1 MPGQS
6 LIMHPAARRYLSL
19 EAVAA
24 AADLHA
30 DLVERLVSYG
40 LLEPARTLDGAHWF
54 EEKDVRRLRMIQ
66 RLRDDLG
73 IGLASLGVV
82 LDLVERIE
90 SLQRELTALR
100 RGGRDEFI
108 TAGARRV

>member
-6 LIMHPAARRYLSL
+6 LIVHPANRRYLSL

-30 DLVERLVSYG
+30 DLVERLVNYG
-40 LLEPARTLDGAHWF
+40 LMEPARTLGGAYWF
-54 EEKDVRRLRMIQ
+54 EEAAVRRLRVIQ

-82 LDLVERIE
+82 LDLLERIE
-90 SLQRELTALR
+90 TLQRELAALR
-100 RGGRDEFI
+100 RGGRD
-108 TAGARRV
+108 